1 MAAAHPFGTFVG
13 FRFERI

>member
-13 FRFERI
+13 F